1 MNCCNLNNYETIM
14 NQMNNTETNKK
25 SQSKNTYWQEQREY
39 FKQKTIAFKEL
50 KKKRQIELMK
60 NELEKGSKI

>member
-1 MNCCNLNNYETIM
+1 MKTITKDKMNSDKINHSEMTR
-14 NQMNNTETNKK
+14 T
-25 SQSKNTYWQEQREY
+25 KNEKLYWQEQREY

>member
-1 MNCCNLNNYETIM
+1 ME
-14 NQMNNTETNKK
+14 NNTETKIKLNPN
-25 SQSKNTYWQEQREY
+25 KNTYWEEQREY

-60 NELEKGSKI
+60 NELEKGTKI

>member
-1 MNCCNLNNYETIM
+1 M
-14 NQMNNTETNKK
+14 NQVEQMKK
-25 SQSKNTYWQEQREY
+25 TSHTLHPNKNTYWEEQREY

-60 NELEKGSKI
+60 NELEKGTKI

>member
-1 MNCCNLNNYETIM
+1 LKQLYI
-14 NQMNNTETNKK
+14 NQMENKTETKIKLNPNK
-25 SQSKNTYWQEQREY
+25 NAYWEEQRDY

-60 NELEKGSKI
+60 NELEKGTKI

>member
-1 MNCCNLNNYETIM
+1 MKTIKDKMNSDKINHSDTKI
-14 NQMNNTETNKK
+14 QTNEKL
-25 SQSKNTYWQEQREY
+25 YWQEQREY